1 MFLISLCPNT
11 GLQSVHS
18 IIVSFI
24 SYSAAWLYY
33 PCYLCLS
40 LVFCTPWH
48 VLKLSASLVWP
59 SLWRLGVTRVKALNS
74 ELTSHPTGPRLQ
86 YTHSCASYL
95 GGKHDRLSHFI
106 RSMSPNFKIERL
118 KKQSLSFDKLHG
130 VETNCSVKSIN
141 INTRNIEVSYPFVYL
156 LPTASAEAVLLLL
169 WRHVVHPAS
178 RRPYGSLTDCPQVM

>member
-1 MFLISLCPNT
+1 MFLISPSKHRLT
-11 GLQSVHS
+11 ASSLH

-33 PCYLCLS
+33 PYYWWLS
-40 LVFCTPWH
+40 LVFCTPLN

-59 SLWRLGVTRVKALNS
+59 PLWRLGVTWVKALNS

-95 GGKHDRLSHFI
+95 RGKHDRLSHFI
-106 RSMSPNFKIERL
+106 RWMSPNLKMKER
-118 KKQSLSFDKLHG
+118 KNKRNLSFDILHG
-130 VETNCSVKSIN
+130 LETNCSVKLA
-141 INTRNIEVSYPFVYL
+141 NTRNIETSYPFVYL

-169 WRHVVHPAS
+169 WRHVVHPAF